1 MTNHPHRKAKVKNGQ
16 PIRFAIRDASTGK
29 MVRNGHGE
37 PVYIMAYT
45 AKAAK
50 RRASYCGAR
59 VMRLGGEYLTCTTQ

>member
-1 MTNHPHRKAKVKNGQ
+1 MTNHPHRKAKVK

-50 RRASYCGAR
+50 HQAKPLHDRQVIAEP
-59 VMRLGGEYLTCTTQ
+59 V